1 MDVGDDYFDQQNLS
15 DDNKSNDD
23 ESLEDDNITLN
34 DEENDEDNDNIEED
48 VEEEEEEDD
57 ENEEDDDN
65 ILEDEDEEDD
75 EDNNVDNIYDLNNIN
90 NMENT
95 NFEDSDDDDDY
106 DEKYLQKFNEEI
118 KQNYILDAHP
128 ECESHNYD
136 EVKALCNVVRDN
148 NNNIID
154 DLHTTLPYLTKY
166 EKTRILGQ
174 RAKQIDSGAQ
184 PLVKVPE
191 HIIEGYLIA
200 QLELQQK
207 RIPFIIRRPLFGG
220 KSEYWKI
227 QDLEILV

>member
-1 MDVGDDYFDQQNLS
+1 MDVGDDYFDEQNLS

-48 VEEEEEEDD
+48 VEEEEDD

-65 ILEDEDEEDD
+65 ILNDEDEDEEYD
-75 EDNNVDNIYDLNNIN
+75 DNNVDNIYDLNNIN